1 MQKIANYAVVIAVAA
16 LLSSKATAQ
25 GPALT
30 PELRASLPTASLSG
44 QAKMRFLGFEVYQ
57 ASLWTS
63 PGFVDSAYAQTTFA
77 LELQYLRDFKGA
89 DIAKRSIAEMLR
101 QGPLATEVQTRWETQ
116 MRALFPDVK
125 EGDRITG
132 VNQPGVGAAFWH
144 NGKALGDVRDV
155 SFAQQF
161 FGIWLSPQTSEP
173 QLRQALLAQVRG
185 AATATSSG
193 TGTGTGTP

>member
-1 MQKIANYAVVIAVAA
+1 MKYIATYVVAIAVAA
-16 LLSSKATAQ
+16 LLTAKTTAQ
-25 GPALT
+25 MPTLA
-30 PELRASLPTASLSG
+30 PELQARLPAAVLSG

-63 PGFVDSAYAQTTFA
+63 PGFMASAYPQTTFA

-101 QGPLATEVQTRWETQ
+101 QAPLATEVQTRWEAH

-125 EGDRITG
+125 AGDRITG

-155 SFAQQF
+155 PFAQQF

-173 QLRQALLAQVRG
+173 QLREALLAQVRG
-185 AATATSSG
+185 AATLSG
-193 TGTGTGTP
+193 TGAP